1 MDGSLVS
8 GSSSN
13 SEGGG
18 GNKGPAPRF
27 AYTDA
32 FNRVFP
38 YYLSIGMTY
47 ELFWE
52 KDATLVEHYRKAA
65 KIRQD
70 LSNQNAWLQGA
81 YIYEAL
87 IDASPVL
94 RAFAKKGTKPTPY
107 RDAPYELFDKSDKK
121 QKVTVQEKSDM
132 KAKQYMEM
140 FAAATNQKFK
150 KKGGGVNG

>member
-1 MDGSLVS
+1 MDGCLVS

-52 KDATLVEHYRKAA
+52 KDATLVEHYRKAGKNTA
-65 KIRQD
+65 R
-70 LSNQNAWLQGA
+70 
-81 YIYEAL
+81 
-87 IDASPVL
+87 PVQSKRMVARCL
-94 RAFAKKGTKPTPY
+94 Y
-107 RDAPYELFDKSDKK
+107 L
-121 QKVTVQEKSDM
+121 
-132 KAKQYMEM
+132 
-140 FAAATNQKFK
+140 
-150 KKGGGVNG
+150 